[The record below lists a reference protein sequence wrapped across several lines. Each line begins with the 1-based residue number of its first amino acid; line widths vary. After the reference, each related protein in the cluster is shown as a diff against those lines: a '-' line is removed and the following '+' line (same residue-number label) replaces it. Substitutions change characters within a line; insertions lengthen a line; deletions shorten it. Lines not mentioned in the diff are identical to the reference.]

1 MKKIIA
7 ITSIL
12 LFLSTGCSITPNQE
26 EQSTTPSPALTA
38 VAQRDVGGTLIAE
51 GRVMPIRQSALSM
64 AAGGI
69 VAELLVAE
77 GEKVQANQLLLR
89 LDQSRAKAMLAEAEA
104 QLASAQASY
113 EQLRSGATPEQIAA
127 AEAQLRSAQAQ
138 QRQTGGS
145 VTAADHAAAQAQL
158 AQAKAR
164 LVELQAGPKVVDL
177 RAAEAQLAQARVN
190 LSTQRDQ
197 LSAAKTRA
205 ELQMQQRAMDLSKAQ
220 IDYADARRT
229 WEYVRDTGEDP
240 ATNIKLN
247 DLQQQ
252 RFNDAYVQAE
262 ANLRSAENTLEQAR
276 VAYDAARQA
285 EVTGIQLA
293 EQQVNTAQANLDK
306 LKTSTNA
313 ADIAAARAAVASSQ
327 AALDKLGGEQRNG
340 SLAAAQAA
348 VDQAQANLD
357 QLRAGTSGNALAV
370 AEASVQSAQAAL
382 TLAKVTVDE
391 AELHAPFAGSIAQ
404 LHAQP
409 GEYVMPGTPVLQLAD
424 LTEWEIETTDLTENN
439 IVHVREGNAVS
450 VTFDALPDVELQGQV
465 SRIRPLGENKQGDIT
480 YAVTISLAQQ
490 DTRLYWN
497 MTTAVA
503 IETD

>member
-1 MKKIIA
+1 M
-7 ITSIL
+7 
-12 LFLSTGCSITPNQE
+12 
-26 EQSTTPSPALTA
+26 
-38 VAQRDVGGTLIAE
+38 
-51 GRVMPIRQSALSM
+51 
-64 AAGGI
+64 
-69 VAELLVAE
+69 
-77 GEKVQANQLLLR
+77 
-89 LDQSRAKAMLAEAEA
+89 
-104 QLASAQASY
+104 
-113 EQLRSGATPEQIAA
+113 
-127 AEAQLRSAQAQ
+127 
-138 QRQTGGS
+138 
-145 VTAADHAAAQAQL
+145 
-158 AQAKAR
+158 
-164 LVELQAGPKVVDL
+164 
-177 RAAEAQLAQARVN
+177 
-190 LSTQRDQ
+190 
-197 LSAAKTRA
+197 
-205 ELQMQQRAMDLSKAQ
+205 
-220 IDYADARRT
+220 
-229 WEYVRDTGEDP
+229 
-240 ATNIKLN
+240 
-247 DLQQQ
+247 
-252 RFNDAYVQAE
+252 
-262 ANLRSAENTLEQAR
+262 
-276 VAYDAARQA
+276 
-285 EVTGIQLA
+285 
-293 EQQVNTAQANLDK
+293 
-306 LKTSTNA
+306 
-313 ADIAAARAAVASSQ
+313 ASSQ